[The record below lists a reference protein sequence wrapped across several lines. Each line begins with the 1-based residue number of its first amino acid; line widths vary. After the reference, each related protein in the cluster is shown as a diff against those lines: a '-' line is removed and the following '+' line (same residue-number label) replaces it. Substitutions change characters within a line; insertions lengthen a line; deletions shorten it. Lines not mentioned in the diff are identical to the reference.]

1 VINKAIGIPEL
12 ASEHGALI
20 DNMLELVHW
29 FMAVLAIGWG
39 IFFLYCVWRFRRSKN
54 PKASYY
60 GVRSHASH
68 HIEIGVIIV
77 EAILLLGFAYPLWAH
92 RTAQYPTGP
101 EVVKVRAVG
110 QQFFWTLH
118 YPGPDGK
125 FGLTDPA
132 LIGPSNALGINYD
145 DPYSK
150 DDFLSGE
157 LVLAKDRDC
166 IIEVTSKDV
175 IHNLHLLP
183 MRIQQD
189 AIPGTVAHMWF
200 KPTKTG
206 TWETICGQL
215 CGAGHAQMKGIMTV
229 KEGKDFD
236 QWFQES
242 TPKAAA
248 APAGLTE
255 EEPAA
260 PAKEAASL

>member
-1 VINKAIGIPEL
+1 MINKLLGLPEL

-29 FMAVLAIGWG
+29 FMAALAIGWG
-39 IFFLYCVWRFRRSKN
+39 LFFLFCVWRFRRSKN
-54 PKASYY
+54 PQASYY
-60 GVRSHASH
+60 GVQSHASH

-92 RTAQYPTGP
+92 RTANYPTGP
-101 EVVKVRAVG
+101 DVVKVRAVG
-110 QQFFWTLH
+110 QQFFWTMH

-145 DPYSK
+145 DPNSK

-157 LVLAKDRDC
+157 LVLAKDREC

-175 IHNLHLLP
+175 IHNLHLVP
-183 MRIQQD
+183 MRAQQD

-200 KPTKTG
+200 KPTKEG
-206 TWETICGQL
+206 SWETVCGQL
-215 CGAGHAQMKGIMTV
+215 CGAGHAQMKGVMTV
-229 KEGKDFD
+229 KSAEEFD
-236 QWFQES
+236 KWFEES
-242 TPKAAA
+242 TPKQAT
-248 APAGLTE
+248 APAELTGDGDK
-255 EEPAA
+255 A
-260 PAKEAASL
+260 PEEAASL